1 MRGQEEVV
9 RCWKSVHPSLASL
22 AKAGR
27 LGRSALGTKFLA
39 PGVIHTPLRSHLVPS
54 LARFCAD
61 GPLPDLG
68 SKTMVEA
75 PCSDSQAYS

>member
-1 MRGQEEVV
+1 MLEVCSSITSIPGQG
-9 RCWKSVHPSLASL
+9 WQ
-22 AKAGR
+22 AGKV
-27 LGRSALGTKFLA
+27 SAWNQV
-39 PGVIHTPLRSHLVPS
+39 PRPPHIIHAPLRCHLVPF

-68 SKTMVEA
+68 NKTAVEA

>member
-1 MRGQEEVV
+1 MRGQEQVV
-9 RCWKSVHPSLASL
+9 RCWKSVHPSLASQ

-39 PGVIHTPLRSHLVPS
+39 PHIIHAPLRCHLVPF

-61 GPLPDLG
+61 GPLPDMG
-68 SKTMVEA
+68 NKTAVEA